1 MLSNNYGRRGEI
13 SERVSGGE
21 RLGLSFRFR
30 VSLSLRVDKLLTGTF
45 LLSKAR
51 LLDSVMPR
59 QLTAAD
65 EQSENKAKASR
76 GGVEDPHA
84 VQGMCVGA
92 EDDVTLGGGKAF
104 DKGFGGAAKGRRNGR
119 SGFRAQRGNE
129 LG

>member
-1 MLSNNYGRRGEI
+1 VLSNNYGRRGEI

-21 RLGLSFRFR
+21 RLGSRRRALLNKNVPVR
-30 VSLSLRVDKLLTGTF
+30 SLSTLSERLTRNLKLRPS
-45 LLSKAR
+45 LSPPDTKAR

-84 VQGMCVGA
+84 VPLA
-92 EDDVTLGGGKAF
+92 APPNPLSKALPPPSVTSSSAPTHMP
-104 DKGFGGAAKGRRNGR
+104 
-119 SGFRAQRGNE
+119 
-129 LG
+129 